1 MDYENYIKLRVV
13 IKAIRER
20 QRYLEDAE
28 NTFNIWII
36 TILVTKTEKIAHN
49 IYYIWKRK
57 KIRNIIQV
65 SFPKMNKAINV
76 KIERILCD
84 PRGKST
90 KK

>member
-1 MDYENYIKLRVV
+1 MDYENNVKLRAV

-28 NTFNIWII
+28 NIFNIWII

-49 IYYIWKRK
+49 TYYIWKRK
-57 KIRNIIQV
+57 KIRNIMQV
-65 SFPKMNKAINV
+65 SFPKMNKAIKV
-76 KIERILCD
+76 EIERILCD
-84 PRGKST
+84 PRRKSV